1 MKTVATTRM
10 SSKGQVVIPENVRRD
25 LGLRPGEQ
33 FVVVGRGDVVIL
45 KTLTAPDIRQFDDL
59 IRKARYEARRAGLT
73 EAQVRQVIH
82 RARRGT

>member
-45 KTLTAPDIRQFDDL
+45 KTLTAPDTREFDDL
-59 IRKARYEARRAGLT
+59 IRKARHDARKAGLT
-73 EAQVRQVIH
+73 KAHVRQVIR
-82 RARRGT
+82 RARRRP